1 MEFKDGKESLSDLNE
16 ASFQIQRLHN
26 LWLDCCRY
34 SREGNYH
41 MWKWTLDRV
50 WIELSPDAKKK
61 DSNEKTKFCKD
72 VLLHDKRIELAR
84 TNDQRYY
91 ALKMKEEFLRKLQD
105 DVGKGSKRSD
115 TFEDSK
121 EEM

>member
-1 MEFKDGKESLSDLNE
+1 MEYNDGKESLSDFNE

-26 LWLDCCRY
+26 LWLDSCRY

-41 MWKWTLDRV
+41 MWKWTLDRA

-61 DSNEKTKFCKD
+61 DHSKKTSFCRD
-72 VLLHDKRIELAR
+72 VKLYDKRIDLAK
-84 TNDQRYY
+84 TNNQRYY
-91 ALKMKEEFLRKLQD
+91 ALKKKEEFIRKLQD

-115 TFEDSK
+115 SFEDI
-121 EEM
+121 M